1 MRKGHAQNVDDDTC
15 WPAGK
20 KLPGGDDATRQ
31 NGLTT
36 TKMTIPIMRIVGTS
50 LIMR

>member
-20 KLPGGDDATRQ
+20 ELPGAMTPLRQ